1 MKIRFD
7 TIEQKRKSFNKKNYV
22 WKKTFL
28 FTPAFVWFI
37 KPENASYLRFEKNR
51 SILWFCQM
59 DKRTYID
66 SEFRKIIQ
74 YRECDDEHA
83 ETNGYYRN
91 FEE

>member
-7 TIEQKRKSFNKKNYV
+7 TIEQKRKKYNEKNYV

-37 KPENASYLRFEKNR
+37 KPENASYLIWRKNK
-51 SILWFCQM
+51 SILWLCHM
-59 DKRTYID
+59 DKRTFINSD
-66 SEFRKIIQ
+66 FKKVIQ
-74 YRECDDEHA
+74 YRECDDENL